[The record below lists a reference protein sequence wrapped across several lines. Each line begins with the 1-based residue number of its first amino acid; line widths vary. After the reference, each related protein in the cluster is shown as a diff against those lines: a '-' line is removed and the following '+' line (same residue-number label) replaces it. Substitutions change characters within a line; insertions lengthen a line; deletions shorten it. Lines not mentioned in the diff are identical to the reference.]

1 MCDWVTAIDVYPGRC
16 QEFASLGPTITY
28 CHQNRRAGAQGQ
40 AWGLTRMPRGYSD
53 GSQLLRPLDGDSL
66 DPAGRVRVAQAH
78 PATAGFVHFTCTFVA
93 RWALEASFSISAKLS
108 RQDRV
113 RSSVLTGR
121 RQR

>member
-1 MCDWVTAIDVYPGRC
+1 MSDWVTAIDVYPGRC

-93 RWALEASFSISAKLS
+93 DGFQYSLSIRNGVSQLA
-108 RQDRV
+108 RT
-113 RSSVLTGR
+113 RSSTLTAL
-121 RQR
+121 